1 MNEKTKCFA
10 KGIGTGL
17 IMGSAI
23 GMAMSAG
30 AQDDKKVH
38 KDNMVS
44 KAFRAMGDIVDNIGD
59 AMGM

>member
-1 MNEKTKCFA
+1 
-10 KGIGTGL
+10 
-17 IMGSAI
+17 MGSAI